1 MNKWEYK
8 KLWFGLNGLKMSDF
22 ENELNKLGDE
32 GWRVI
37 CATEVDQGLRVI
49 LERQK

>member
-8 KLWFGLNGLKMSDF
+8 KLWFGLRGLEMSDF
-22 ENELNKLGDE
+22 ENVLNKFGDE

-37 CATEVDQGLRVI
+37 CVTELGQGTRVI